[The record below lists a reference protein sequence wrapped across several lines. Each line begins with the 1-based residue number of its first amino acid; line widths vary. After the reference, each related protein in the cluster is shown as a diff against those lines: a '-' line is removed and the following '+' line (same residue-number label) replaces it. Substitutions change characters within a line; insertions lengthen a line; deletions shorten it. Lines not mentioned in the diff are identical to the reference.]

1 MINLYQPNQ
10 TTYQQAK
17 TLLKHDELVVFPTET
32 IYGLWANALSDIAA
46 KKIFEVKGRPS
57 DNPLIVHLWDKQQ
70 ISEYAEIENEVQQ
83 TVIDKLMP
91 WPITL
96 LLKKKSLISNIV
108 CPVEYVGIRLP
119 SNQIAQQ
126 FLRTVNLPIAAPSA
140 NISGKPSP
148 TNAQMV
154 YDNIGDNIP
163 MIIDG
168 GESEAGIE
176 SSVVRVLEEDGKYT
190 ILILRPGFV
199 TKEDLEACFEGTVE
213 VEYSQK
219 NPELAPGMRYK
230 HYSIDGEVKIIS
242 SADEIIIPS
251 EKSVWVL
258 VTKEFFQ
265 DHQEELEKIEDQI
278 FLKIWGSYGNLATC
292 AHSLFEF
299 YHFFDMEGVDILYV
313 EQLPEVGIGY
323 SIMNRV
329 KRSAE
334 IS

>member
-1 MINLYQPNQ
+1 
-10 TTYQQAK
+10 
-17 TLLKHDELVVFPTET
+17 
-32 IYGLWANALSDIAA
+32 
-46 KKIFEVKGRPS
+46 
-57 DNPLIVHLWDKQQ
+57 
-70 ISEYAEIENEVQQ
+70 
-83 TVIDKLMP
+83 
-91 WPITL
+91 
-96 LLKKKSLISNIV
+96 LKKKSLISNIV

-251 EKSVWVL
+251 EKSV
-258 VTKEFFQ
+258 
-265 DHQEELEKIEDQI
+265 
-278 FLKIWGSYGNLATC
+278 
-292 AHSLFEF
+292 
-299 YHFFDMEGVDILYV
+299 
-313 EQLPEVGIGY
+313 
-323 SIMNRV
+323 
-329 KRSAE
+329 
-334 IS
+334 